1 LRVPAKEIAN
11 RFEDL
16 RSEGYRLVAMKGAL
30 TGVASNL
37 RLEMRR
43 TFEHDL
49 PPVENGTSETE
60 LRSRIREVTKN
71 LRPSIQ
77 NAILFLGKSLRSS
90 LDEGQVFDDQAA
102 RRASSERL
110 RRDIWMFAQIVR
122 AFASKA
128 RHADLSVDQ
137 WSKLQSFAFV
147 REFLG
152 YFRAMG
158 YPLLRVGDDPRF
170 DSFLDAMSGLSETDL
185 FDPQRLQ
192 MAIEEAEA
200 FQSYLVQLLDRISG
214 REELRDV
221 PFDKHGA
228 ARALRL
234 YLGD

>member
-1 LRVPAKEIAN
+1 MAI
-11 RFEDL
+11 
-16 RSEGYRLVAMKGAL
+16 KGAL
-30 TGVASNL
+30 TGVAANL

-49 PPVENGTSETE
+49 PTVESGPSEAE
-60 LRSRIREVTKN
+60 LRVKLREVTKN

-77 NAILFLGKSLRSS
+77 NAVLFLGKSLKSG
-90 LDEGQVFDDQAA
+90 LDDGQVFDDFAA

-122 AFASKA
+122 AFSSKA
-128 RHADLSVDQ
+128 RHTDPTIDR
-137 WSKLQSFAFV
+137 WGKLQSFAFV

-158 YPLLRVGDDPRF
+158 YPLLRVGDYPRF
-170 DSFLDAMSGLSETDL
+170 DAFMDAMAALSDTEL
-185 FDPQRLQ
+185 VDPQRFI

-200 FQSYLVQLLDRISG
+200 FHSYLVELFDRISG
-214 REELRDV
+214 RVELKDA
-221 PFDKHGA
+221 PFDKQAA

-234 YLGD
+234 YLGE